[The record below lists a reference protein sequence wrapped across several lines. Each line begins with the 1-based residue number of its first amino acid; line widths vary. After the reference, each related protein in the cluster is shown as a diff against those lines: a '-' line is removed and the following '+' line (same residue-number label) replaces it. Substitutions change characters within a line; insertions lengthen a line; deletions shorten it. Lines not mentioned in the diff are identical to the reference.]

1 MDTLNVTDVTPEDD
15 IVCSVG
21 ARIEADA
28 NPMMSLI
35 IKVLNCR
42 NE

>member
-1 MDTLNVTDVTPEDD
+1 MDTLNVTDVTPVDD
-15 IVCSVG
+15 IACSLG
-21 ARIEADA
+21 ARMEADT